1 MAQDSPNKSMPAAG
15 LPDEQQLER
24 ITDFFHEAGH
34 LRHTPRSG
42 YAFLGSG
49 SENVAEH
56 SYRTSVIGYT
66 LAKLA
71 GADAA
76 RVTFL
81 CLFHDLHEARTG
93 DFNYV
98 NHRYDTCRDR
108 DALQDAVDGT
118 GLEQDIFD
126 GWDELQERRSLEA
139 RLAHDADQLDL
150 ICNLKAELDKGN
162 KFAADWLES
171 AVKRLRS
178 PQAQALCEVILRTDH
193 NRWWYGRVDKK
204 MVGGP
209 QVNLSRLSPGT
220 ALSR

>member
-1 MAQDSPNKSMPAAG
+1 MAQDSPNKSTPAAG
-15 LPDEQQLER
+15 LPDEQQMER

-118 GLEQDIFD
+118 GLEKDILD
-126 GWDELQERRSLEA
+126 GWDELQERQSLEA

-178 PQAQALCEVILRTDH
+178 PQAQGEVILRTDH

-204 MVGGP
+204 WWVD
-209 QVNLSRLSPGT
+209 RK
-220 ALSR
+220 